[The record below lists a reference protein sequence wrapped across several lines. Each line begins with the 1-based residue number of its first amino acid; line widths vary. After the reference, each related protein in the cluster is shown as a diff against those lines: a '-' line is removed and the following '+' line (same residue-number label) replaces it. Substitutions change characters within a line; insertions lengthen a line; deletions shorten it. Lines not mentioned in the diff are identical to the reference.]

1 VLAVRNAL
9 LMASVAM
16 SVLIV
21 LLYIRSGVVGRE
33 LISPSGPLNLDL
45 PAPLNSVE
53 SKINGKPGM
62 NRLDWNIPSP
72 LVSCLLSTL
81 QLLHSFIHST
91 KSVSFIHSTCPSLT
105 HFMVVPI

>member
-1 VLAVRNAL
+1 MLAIRNAL

-16 SVLIV
+16 PALIV
-21 LLYIRSGVVGRE
+21 LLSIRSGVVGRE

-45 PAPLNSVE
+45 SAPLNSVE
-53 SKINGKPGM
+53 SKINGRPAM

-72 LVSCLLSTL
+72 LVSCFLSTL

-91 KSVSFIHSTCPSLT
+91 KSVSFTHSTYPFT

>member
-1 VLAVRNAL
+1 MLAIRNAL

-16 SVLIV
+16 PALIV
-21 LLYIRSGVVGRE
+21 LLSIRSGIVDHE

-45 PAPLNSVE
+45 SAPLNSVE
-53 SKINGKPGM
+53 SKINGKPGL
-62 NRLDWNIPSP
+62 NRLDWNTSSP
-72 LVSCLLSTL
+72 LVSCSLSTF

-91 KSVSFIHSTCPSLT
+91 KSVSFTHSTCPSLT